1 MPSMPNITWIGW
13 SPFIGSLLASLLVVY
28 YWIWSRSRFVRL
40 INAVPGPDCLP
51 ILGNVLALNV
61 PNDEIMDIVSGHWL
75 KKYGSIYRIWFTL
88 RPVILLTAP
97 ELLEP
102 ILGTYKFIMKPGEYD
117 IFTPFFGKGLPV
129 ANERWK
135 KNRRLLNPAFHF
147 QILNTFMGAINDK
160 SKECVKEFED
170 ALETNK
176 GGEIDVFPIMSRCTL
191 DIICATFMGRKTL
204 KNEEKSLFL
213 DNLAEF
219 ERIFQQ
225 RINKPWLRMNW
236 FFKLTSP
243 GRENARC
250 VKGLHEFSNTI
261 INDRRELLKR
271 DEELLADKSTRD
283 IEKVNNNNSIEA
295 EDVEMQGNDDEPK
308 KKLPFLDML
317 IKDLG
322 KDHFSDSDIKDEVNA
337 FLGASQTTALAFTW
351 FLYMIAKN
359 RDHQQLLQEEVD
371 AIFGDSDRP
380 CTAQDMTEL
389 KYLECCIKETL
400 RIYPSLPI
408 VLRCL
413 TEDCNIGN
421 VATSYQKE
429 SRLQ

>member
-1 MPSMPNITWIGW
+1 M
-13 SPFIGSLLASLLVVY
+13 
-28 YWIWSRSRFVRL
+28 
-40 INAVPGPDCLP
+40 DCLLQTVLKP
-51 ILGNVLALNV
+51 KTNVL
-61 PNDEIMDIVSGHWL
+61 IMNIVSGHWL

-117 IFTPFFGKGLPV
+117 IFTPFFGKGMPV
-129 ANERWK
+129 RWK
-135 KNRRLLNPAFHF
+135 KNRRLLDPAFHF

-225 RINKPWLRMNW
+225 RIVKPWLRMNW

-250 VKGLHEFSNTI
+250 VKGLHEFCNTI

-271 DEELLADKSTRD
+271 NEELADKSTRD
-283 IEKVNNNNSIEA
+283 IGKVNNNNSKEA
-295 EDVEMQGNDDEPK
+295 EHVEMQGHDDEPK

-337 FLGASQTTALAFTW
+337 FLGASQTISLAFTW

-359 RDHQQLLQEEVD
+359 RDHQVRLKQFGIHLKQLLIQEEVD
-371 AIFGDSDRP
+371 AILGDSDRP
-380 CTAQDMTEL
+380 CTAQDLTEL

-400 RIYPSLPI
+400 RLYPSIPF
-408 VLRCL
+408 VLRFL
-413 TEDCNIGN
+413 QGTLSIESN
-421 VATSYQKE
+421 VNLPGTIIAD
-429 SRLQ
+429 